1 MATVDAASRPRNV
14 PGDAVSDRAGACG
27 RDSVEAMTPNHHVQI
42 YTMPMKQLLTL
53 LETTADDSR
62 RTTRPRPRLEMTPAA
77 GTQMP
82 EPEYIRY

>member
-1 MATVDAASRPRNV
+1 
-14 PGDAVSDRAGACG
+14 
-27 RDSVEAMTPNHHVQI
+27 MTPNHHVQI

-62 RTTRPRPRLEMTPAA
+62 KAPRPRPRLEMAPAA
-77 GTQMP
+77 GTQSP

>member
-1 MATVDAASRPRNV
+1 
-14 PGDAVSDRAGACG
+14 
-27 RDSVEAMTPNHHVQI
+27 MTPNHHVQI

-62 RTTRPRPRLEMTPAA
+62 RTPRPRPRLEMAPAA